1 MRQSNHLGKTL
12 REDPKEAQTA
22 AHKLMLRAGYIKQI
36 AAGVYAHMPL
46 LLRTL
51 NKLSQI
57 IREEMNAN
65 GYEELLLPA
74 LQPKN
79 LWLDSGRWDDD
90 DEIGGRI
97 FVIRDRR
104 GGSFCLAPAH
114 EEVISEIIRKEISSY
129 KHLPKKLYQIQTKF
143 HDETRPRLGLIR
155 AREYIKKD
163 AFSFDADEASL
174 DSAYQAMR
182 DAYHSICRRI
192 GLEYRCVDAH
202 TGPGAN
208 NRHHEF
214 VVLADIEEDT
224 ILYCDRCEYAA
235 NQEVA
240 EARLEVFPQN
250 SEEKT
255 REAIYGPGL
264 IGVEPL
270 AEFLNIPVWK
280 TTKTLLFEAD
290 DKPVAVMVRGDC
302 DVNELKVKDFLR
314 CNDLTLASPE
324 VIKALT
330 GAEVGYAGPIGLP
343 PEVIVLAD
351 HYTRDRIN
359 FECGANRTDYHY
371 INVNF
376 GRDLA
381 LPDFGDFKLAKQDHL
396 CPRCDQGKL
405 NEARGIKVADI
416 LKWGTQYSQKSNC
429 AYLDKAGKSQPL
441 HMGAYSINISRLAA
455 AVVEQNHDESGI
467 TWPPEIAPF
476 QIHLI
481 GLNLETEEVRAEA
494 ENLYQQL
501 LDEKIDVLF
510 DDRDVRAG
518 EKFGDADLFGFP
530 IRLTVSKRTCKE
542 QKLELK
548 FRNKNQRKL
557 ITYGDALKIIKDCCV
572 QPGESDQ

>member
-12 REDPKEAQTA
+12 REDPKDAQTV
-22 AHKLMLRAGYIKQI
+22 AHKLMLRAGFIKQI

-51 NKLSQI
+51 NKISQI

-90 DEIGGRI
+90 DEIGGSI

-104 GGSFCLAPAH
+104 GSSLCLAPAH
-114 EEVISEIIRKEISSY
+114 EEVITEIIRKEVSSY

-143 HDETRPRLGLIR
+143 YDETRPRLGLIR
-155 AREYIKKD
+155 AREYIMKE

-174 DSAYQAMR
+174 DNSYQAMH
-182 DAYHSICRRI
+182 DAYHMICRRI
-192 GLEYRCVDAH
+192 GLEYRCVEAD
-202 TGPGAN
+202 TGPGAD
-208 NRHHEF
+208 NRCHEF
-214 VVLADIEEDT
+214 VAFADIEEDT
-224 ILYCDRCEYAA
+224 IVYCDSCEYAA
-235 NQEVA
+235 NQEVG
-240 EARLEVFPQN
+240 EARLEVYPQD

-270 AEFLNIPVWK
+270 AEFLNLPVWK
-280 TTKTLLFEAD
+280 TTKTLLFQAD
-290 DKPVAVMVRGDC
+290 DKLVAVMVRGDC
-302 DVNELKVKDFLR
+302 DVNELKVKDFLK

-343 PEVIVLAD
+343 PEVIVVAD

-359 FECGANRTDYHY
+359 FECGANRTDYHF

-376 GRDLA
+376 GRDFP

-405 NEARGIKVADI
+405 NEARGIKVANI
-416 LKWGTQYSQKSNC
+416 VKSGTKYSDKLNC
-429 AYLDKAGKSQPL
+429 AYLNKAGKSQL
-441 HMGAYSINISRLAA
+441 LFMGDFRINISRLAA
-455 AVVEQNHDESGI
+455 AVVEQNHDEAGI
-467 TWPPEIAPF
+467 IWSPEIAPF

-481 GLNLETEEVRAEA
+481 GLNLETEEVRVEA
-494 ENLYQQL
+494 ENLYQRL
-501 LDEKIDVLF
+501 LDEKIEVLF

-518 EKFGDADLFGFP
+518 EKFGDADLFGIP
-530 IRLTVSKRTCKE
+530 LRLTVSKRTCKE
-542 QKLELK
+542 HKLELK
-548 FRNKNQRKL
+548 FRNKNQSEFL
-557 ITYGDALKIIKDCCV
+557 TYEDAFKTIKNFCTR
-572 QPGESDQ
+572 QEKTYL

>member
-12 REDPKEAQTA
+12 REDPKEAQTL

-51 NKLSQI
+51 NKISQI

-74 LQPKN
+74 LQPKSI
-79 LWLDSGRWDDD
+79 WLDSGRWDDD
-90 DEIGGRI
+90 DEIGGSI

-104 GGSFCLAPAH
+104 GSTFCLAPAH
-114 EEVISEIIRKEISSY
+114 EELVTEIMRKEVSSY
-129 KHLPKKLYQIQTKF
+129 KHLPRKLFQIQTKF
-143 HDETRPRLGLIR
+143 RDEPRPRLGLIR
-155 AREYIKKD
+155 AREYIMKD

-174 DSAYQAMR
+174 DSSYQAMH
-182 DAYHSICRRI
+182 DACHNICRRI
-192 GLEYRCVDAH
+192 GLQYRSVEAH
-202 TGPGAN
+202 AGPGAN

-214 VVLADIEEDT
+214 VAFADIEEDT
-224 ILYCDRCEYAA
+224 IVYCNRCEYAA
-235 NQEVA
+235 NQKVG
-240 EARLEVFPQN
+240 EARLEVFPQD

-270 AEFLNIPVWK
+270 AEFLNLPVWK
-280 TTKTLLFEAD
+280 TTKTLLFQAD
-290 DKPVAVMVRGDC
+290 EKVVAVMVRGDC
-302 DVNELKVKDFLR
+302 DVSEFKVKDFLK
-314 CNDLTLASPE
+314 CNELTLASPE

-376 GRDLA
+376 GRDFP
-381 LPDFGDFKLAKQDHL
+381 LPNFGDFMLAKQDHL
-396 CPRCDQGKL
+396 CPRCDRGKL

-416 LKWGTQYSQKSNC
+416 VKWGTKYSQKPNC
-429 AYLDKAGKSQPL
+429 TYLDKAGKSRAL
-441 HMGAYSINISRLAA
+441 HMGSYSINISRLAA
-455 AVVEQNHDESGI
+455 AVAEQNHDEYGI
-467 TWPPEIAPF
+467 TWPPEISPF

-481 GLNLETEEVRAEA
+481 GLNLETENVRVEA

-501 LDEKIDVLF
+501 LDEEIDVLF

-518 EKFGDADLFGFP
+518 EKFSDADLFGIP
-530 IRLTVSKRTCKE
+530 MRLTVSKRTCKE

-548 FRNKNQRKL
+548 FRNKNQSEFL
-557 ITYGDALKIIKDCCV
+557 TYEDALKTIKIF
-572 QPGESDQ
+572 

>member
-12 REDPKEAQTA
+12 REDPKDAQTV
-22 AHKLMLRAGYIKQI
+22 AHKLMLRAGFIKQI

-51 NKLSQI
+51 NKISQI

-90 DEIGGRI
+90 DEIGGSI

-104 GGSFCLAPAH
+104 GSSLCLAPAH
-114 EEVISEIIRKEISSY
+114 EEVITEIIRKEVSSY

-143 HDETRPRLGLIR
+143 YDETRPRLGLIR
-155 AREYIKKD
+155 AREYIMKE

-174 DSAYQAMR
+174 DSSYQAMH
-182 DAYHSICRRI
+182 DAYHMICRRI
-192 GLEYRCVDAH
+192 GLEYRCVEAD
-202 TGPGAN
+202 TGPGAD
-208 NRHHEF
+208 NRCHEF
-214 VVLADIEEDT
+214 VAFADIEEDT
-224 ILYCDRCEYAA
+224 IVYCDSCEYAA
-235 NQEVA
+235 NQEVG
-240 EARLEVFPQN
+240 EARLEVYPQD

-255 REAIYGPGL
+255 REAIFGPGL

-270 AEFLNIPVWK
+270 AEFLNLPVWK
-280 TTKTLLFEAD
+280 TTKTLLFQAD
-290 DKPVAVMVRGDC
+290 DKVVAVMVRGDC
-302 DVNELKVKDFLR
+302 DVNELKVKDFLK

-343 PEVIVLAD
+343 PEVIVVAD

-359 FECGANRTDYHY
+359 FECGANRTDYHF

-376 GRDLA
+376 GRDFP

-405 NEARGIKVADI
+405 NEARGIKVANI
-416 LKWGTQYSQKSNC
+416 VKSGTKYSDKLNC
-429 AYLDKAGKSQPL
+429 AYLNKAGKSQL
-441 HMGAYSINISRLAA
+441 LFMGDFRINISRLAA
-455 AVVEQNHDESGI
+455 AVVEQNHDEAGI
-467 TWPPEIAPF
+467 IWSPEIAPF

-481 GLNLETEEVRAEA
+481 GLNLETEAVRVEA
-494 ENLYQQL
+494 ENLYQRL
-501 LDEKIDVLF
+501 LDEKIEVLF

-518 EKFGDADLFGFP
+518 EKFGDADLFGIP
-530 IRLTVSKRTCKE
+530 LRLTVSKRTCKE

-548 FRNKNQRKL
+548 FRNKNQSEFL
-557 ITYGDALKIIKDCCV
+557 TYEDAFKTIKNFCTR
-572 QPGESDQ
+572 QEKTYL